1 MTAVL
6 CAALLLAPAVLAAA
20 TFDPLKFGAAPGG
33 DPAANTRAIQAAL
46 DAAGAAGGGTVALT
60 RRGVYDLAAQGPNL
74 NHKGHR
80 YCLELRHDGLTL
92 RIGPGVTLRLADR
105 QQADA
110 WGPVD
115 IVVWS
120 GRRDLRITGGGTLSG
135 NTAGQLSWSRG
146 YSQITHGNIL
156 AGYWGPNVRNERI
169 RIDELTLE
177 DHFSNAIYLS
187 GHSDNRDRG
196 VRISEVHVRDTGEGP
211 LVMNTDDVT
220 LEDNTYEN
228 VAVGA
233 HPGDAFELWNVAGFK
248 VTRTTVRGRL
258 GGSAIDLYG
267 ARDGIV
273 DGFTVDGGVEGVA
286 IQENLAMATYSEQ
299 VQVRN
304 GKIRL
309 AGAGSG
315 VFTRGARVRQV
326 TVSAVEVLGDSIPQ
340 TIGFQISRDD
350 PSGRPADDWRQQ
362 GPVTLEGCVARATD
376 VGLLIKTVADLTVSG
391 GDYSGNDASPLSDG
405 IRWVGQQ
412 NAVRRADTRGLV
424 LRAVKSSGNRRYG
437 LHLDGQGFRRG
448 APTGSMTGC
457 TLVGNGGGAFQVSRA
472 SLRRE
477 ESLIAEVEM
486 DDACRGAAPAKPVR

>member
-1 MTAVL
+1 LTAAL
-6 CAALLLAPAVLAAA
+6 CAALLLAPAALAAA
-20 TFDPLKFGAAPGG
+20 TFDPVKLGAAPGG

-60 RRGVYDLAAQGPNL
+60 RRGVYDLAAQGPNP

-105 QQADA
+105 QQADT

-115 IVVWS
+115 VVMWS
-120 GRRDLRITGGGTLSG
+120 GRRDLRVTGGGTLSG
-135 NTAGQLSWSRG
+135 NTAGQVAWSRG

-156 AGYWGPNVRNERI
+156 AGYWGPSVRNERI
-169 RIDELTLE
+169 RIDGVTLE

-187 GHSDNRDRG
+187 GHPDNRDRG
-196 VRISEVHVRDTGEGP
+196 VRISEVRVRDTGEGP

-220 LEDNTYEN
+220 LDGNTYEN
-228 VAVGA
+228 VAVGV
-233 HPGDAFELWNVAGFK
+233 HPGDAFELWNVAGFR

-286 IQENLAMATYSEQ
+286 IQENTSMGTYSEQ

-340 TIGFQISRDD
+340 TIGFQISKDD
-350 PSGRPADDWRQQ
+350 PGGRPADDWRQQ
-362 GPVTLEGCVARATD
+362 GPVTLEGCVARAND

-391 GDYSGNDASPLSDG
+391 GDFSGNDASPLADG
-405 IRWVGQQ
+405 IRWMGQA

-424 LRAVKSSGNRRYG
+424 LRGVRASGNRHYG
-437 LHLDGQGFRRG
+437 IRLDGQGFRGR
-448 APTGSMTGC
+448 APSGSFTGC
-457 TLVGNGGGAFQVSRA
+457 TLVANGSGGLLVTKAPDRDLVTD
-472 SLRRE
+472 
-477 ESLIAEVEM
+477 VVV
-486 DDACRGAAPAKPVR
+486 DATCRVGSTVTEAP